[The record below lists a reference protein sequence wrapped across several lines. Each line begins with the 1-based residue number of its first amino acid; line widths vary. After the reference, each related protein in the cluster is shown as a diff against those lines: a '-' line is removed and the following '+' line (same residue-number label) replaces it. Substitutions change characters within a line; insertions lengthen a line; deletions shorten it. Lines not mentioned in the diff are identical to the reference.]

1 MKKKLVN
8 GSELAKMRKPD
19 PVSKQAVNKNK
30 NLPFIMEGKD
40 KYYDLTDPVIK
51 KWLKSQPLKPTKK
64 AAPKVKKKAAVIK
77 KVSKSKVKPKPAK
90 KSVNKKTVKKKAV
103 KKPAK
108 KKIPTLGDI
117 PDHLK
122 KLADSGQLT
131 FAKAMTLSKYE
142 LECIKLYEQIK
153 EIKVKADDKR
163 GLSIDRRLIKTVF
176 SKIYEI
182 EMNQL
187 LPLKEKLIP
196 DLSAIYGVKNEKLNI
211 KAGKKLD
218 DEIWKILGNI
228 KIELNKFLKKCG
240 EGEI

>member
-1 MKKKLVN
+1 MKKKNILTAD
-8 GSELAKMRKPD
+8 ELSQISGKTKRAIY
-19 PVSKQAVNKNK
+19 KNK
-30 NLPFIMEGKD
+30 NIPYDDSEGQRLYNIKD
-40 KYYDLTDPVIK
+40 PLIK
-51 KWLKSQPLKPTKK
+51 KWLNGEPISPTKK
-64 AAPKVKKKAAVIK
+64 ADSKIKSKATVKKKISNK
-77 KVSKSKVKPKPAK
+77 KLNTKPAK
-90 KSVNKKTVKKKAV
+90 KNVKASV
-103 KKPAK
+103 
-108 KKIPTLGDI
+108 ISEGDI
-117 PDHLK
+117 PDNLK

-176 SKIYEI
+176 SKMYEI

-196 DLSAIYGVKNEKLNI
+196 DLSAVYGVKNEKLNI

-218 DEIWKILGNI
+218 DEIWKILANI